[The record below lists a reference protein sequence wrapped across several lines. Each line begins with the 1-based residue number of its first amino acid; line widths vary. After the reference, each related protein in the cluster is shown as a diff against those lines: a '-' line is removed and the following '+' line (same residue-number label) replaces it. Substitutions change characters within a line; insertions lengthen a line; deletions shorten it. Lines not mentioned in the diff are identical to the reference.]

1 MSKVIYPG
9 SFDPVTYGHLNIIE
23 RASKIFDEVIIAV
36 FNNNSKDPLFSMD
49 ERVDL
54 LKKATEEI
62 GEFEIDSFSGLTMD
76 YASKKGADAVVRGLR
91 AVSDFEGEFQMAAM
105 NKELNSEIETVFLM
119 TDSSYIFL
127 SSSLVK
133 EVASFSGEIDKFV
146 PEVVKEAL
154 IEKFELNDV

>member
-119 TDSSYIFL
+119 TDASYIFL

>member
-36 FNNNSKDPLFSMD
+36 FNNNSKDPLFTMD
-49 ERVDL
+49 ERVEL
-54 LKKATEEI
+54 LKKATEDI
-62 GEFEIDSFSGLTMD
+62 GDYQIEAFSGLTME
-76 YASKKGADAVVRGLR
+76 YASKKGADAVIRGLR

-105 NKELNSEIETVFLM
+105 NKELNDEIETVFLM
-119 TDSSYIFL
+119 TDASYIFL

-133 EVASFSGEIDKFV
+133 EVASFSGDIDKFV
-146 PEVVKEAL
+146 PQVVKEAL
-154 IEKFELNDV
+154 IEKLDEPVI